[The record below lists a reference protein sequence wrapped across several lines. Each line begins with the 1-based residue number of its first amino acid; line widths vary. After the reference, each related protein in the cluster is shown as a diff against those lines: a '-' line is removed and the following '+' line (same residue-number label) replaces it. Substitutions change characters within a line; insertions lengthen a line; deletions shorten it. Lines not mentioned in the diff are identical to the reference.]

1 MVYEIA
7 DTSRVAPL
15 FGDWEETIIWSCI
28 QGVMG
33 KIYADDLNDPKAA
46 MAVLGDF
53 VFFAGEPDSELV
65 SFRPDGRAR
74 KFRIIVPQNGQWQ
87 EAIIRVYKEKA
98 KITTRY
104 AIKKEPHVFDV
115 EKLSQAVDS
124 LPQGYTLSMIDER
137 LYHMCREED
146 WSADLVSQFSDYEQ
160 YRALGIGAAICKE
173 GSVVSGASSYSRYE
187 EGIEIEIDTKEEYR
201 RKGLAYICGAKLIL
215 ECMEQNL
222 YPSWDAQNK
231 SSAALAEKLGYHFSH
246 EYTVVEVWDE

>member
-87 EAIIRVYKEKA
+87 EAIIRVYK
-98 KITTRY
+98 R
-104 AIKKEPHVFDV
+104 
-115 EKLSQAVDS
+115 
-124 LPQGYTLSMIDER
+124 R
-137 LYHMCREED
+137 LR
-146 WSADLVSQFSDYEQ
+146 
-160 YRALGIGAAICKE
+160 
-173 GSVVSGASSYSRYE
+173 SRHA
-187 EGIEIEIDTKEEYR
+187 T
-201 RKGLAYICGAKLIL
+201 
-215 ECMEQNL
+215 
-222 YPSWDAQNK
+222 P
-231 SSAALAEKLGYHFSH
+231 
-246 EYTVVEVWDE
+246 